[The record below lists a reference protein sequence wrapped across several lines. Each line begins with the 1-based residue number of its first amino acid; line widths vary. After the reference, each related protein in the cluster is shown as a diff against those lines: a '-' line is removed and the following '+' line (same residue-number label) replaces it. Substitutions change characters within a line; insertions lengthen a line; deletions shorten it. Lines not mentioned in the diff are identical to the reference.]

1 MVGDSKA
8 QKAAETLRRYCA
20 ERGCNTACVFYSI
33 ISATCKLKVKSPD
46 CFPAQQKKILE
57 SSK

>member
-1 MVGDSKA
+1 MVGDTKA

-20 ERGCNTACVFYSI
+20 ERGCNADCIFYSR

-46 CFPAQQKKILE
+46 CFPAQQKKILA